1 VSSAFQV
8 DVSARSKSLRDFDRA
23 PVCLGLY
30 PLLRVRHERIVL
42 AGMGASHFAA
52 LPSWRRLVA
61 SGRATWWIDA
71 GRLLDSPGLVT
82 ADTLLVATSRSG
94 ECGEVVALVEK
105 VRERRPQAA
114 IVAVTDDAASPL
126 VGGADGE
133 ILLRSA
139 SSGDPKG
146 FLNTLAAH
154 DYLAALILDEDSDD
168 IASTARVVAA
178 MTVPSLGDAVAAIAA
193 NPRSRLAFIGFQEH
207 AATALYA
214 GLLAKEATG
223 VAAEAYIGGQFRHG
237 PAQAANADL
246 TTVIFSGRD
255 GTANAAARRL
265 AADLVAAGSTV
276 MIVGDVAIAGVIAVP
291 SPHAHVSAQVAHG
304 VVIAEQFVSVLARAQ
319 PPPTRAS

>member
-1 VSSAFQV
+1 MFEI
-8 DVSARSKSLRDFDRA
+8 DVRARAQSLRDFDRA

-30 PLLRVRHERIVL
+30 PLVRVRRERIVL

-71 GRLLDSPGLVT
+71 GRLLENPALVT

-105 VRERRPQAA
+105 VRELRPQAA

-126 VGGADGE
+126 VGAADGE

-146 FLNTLAAH
+146 FLNALAAH
-154 DYLAALILDEDSDD
+154 DYLAALILDEDCDD
-168 IASTARVVAA
+168 IASTARTVAE
-178 MTVPSLGDAVAAIAA
+178 MTVPPLDGAVAAVVA

-214 GLLAKEATG
+214 GLLAKEASG
-223 VAAEAYIGGQFRHG
+223 VPADAYIGGQFRHG
-237 PAQAANADL
+237 PAQGANADL
-246 TTVIFSGRD
+246 TAVVFSGRD
-255 GTANAAARRL
+255 RTANAAARRL
-265 AADLVAAGSTV
+265 AAELLAAGSTV
-276 MIVGDVAIAGVIAVP
+276 IAVGDVAIAGAIAVP
-291 SPHAHVSAQVAHG
+291 SPDVHVSAQVAHA
-304 VVIAEQFVSVLARAQ
+304 VVIVEQFVSILARAE
-319 PPPTRAS
+319 PPPTCAS